1 MVGRIFRS
9 ALALGLAALPT
20 LALADDPLDPQMRTQ
35 AARERDRAI
44 IRKLN
49 QQELA
54 RVRERDARYAQGWAD
69 WREHNRREDVA
80 RGAQAARN
88 ADRDYAEARDDYE
101 QRLAEWRR
109 AVAACR
115 EGRYEYCAR

>member
-1 MVGRIFRS
+1 MSARTILSAMV
-9 ALALGLAALPT
+9 LGLVMLPDT
-20 LALADDPLDPQMRTQ
+20 ALADDPLDPQMRTQ

-54 RVRERDARYAQGWAD
+54 RVRERDARYAQGWAQ
-69 WREHNRREDVA
+69 WRAHNEQTADRRD
-80 RGAQAARN
+80 

-101 QRLAEWRR
+101 QRMTEWRR

>member
-1 MVGRIFRS
+1 MTLRMMGS
-9 ALALGLAALPT
+9 ALALCLMVVPGVAM
-20 LALADDPLDPQMRTQ
+20 ADDPHDPQMRTQ

-54 RVRERDARYAQGWAD
+54 RVRERDARYAQGWAQ
-69 WREHNRREDVA
+69 WRERNGSGNRS
-80 RGAQAARN
+80 GQAGRD

-101 QRLAEWRR
+101 QRMSEWRH
-109 AVAACR
+109 AVEACR
-115 EGRYEYCAR
+115 AGRYEYCAR

>member
-1 MVGRIFRS
+1 MKAGTIFW
-9 ALALGLAALPT
+9 ALTLGGLAAPGV
-20 LALADDPLDPQMRTQ
+20 ALADDPYDPQMRTQ

-54 RVRERDARYAQGWAD
+54 RVRERDARYAQDWAA
-69 WREHNRREDVA
+69 WREHNERH
-80 RGAQAARN
+80 GN
-88 ADRDYAEARDDYE
+88 AGRDFEQDYADARDDYE
-101 QRLAEWRR
+101 QRMAEWRR

>member
-1 MVGRIFRS
+1 MNLRTMCG
-9 ALALGLAALPT
+9 ALALGLVVAPGV
-20 LALADDPLDPQMRTQ
+20 ALADDPYDPQMRTQ

-54 RVRERDARYAQGWAD
+54 RVRERDARYAEGWAQ
-69 WREHNRREDVA
+69 WRSGGRDERADDY
-80 RGAQAARN
+80 AQAQREYE
-88 ADRDYAEARDDYE
+88 DRMA
-101 QRLAEWRR
+101 QWRR

-115 EGRYEYCAR
+115 AGHYEYCAR

>member
-1 MVGRIFRS
+1 MVGRMFCS
-9 ALALGLAALPT
+9 ALALVLAAVPAI
-20 LALADDPLDPQMRTQ
+20 ALADDPHDPQMRTQ

-54 RVRERDARYAQGWAD
+54 RVRERDARYAQGWAA
-69 WREHNRREDVA
+69 WRDR
-80 RGAQAARN
+80 QSQ
-88 ADRDYAEARDDYE
+88 DRDADGSYADARADYE
-101 QRLAEWRR
+101 QRMAEWRY
-109 AVAACR
+109 AVTACR

>member
-1 MVGRIFRS
+1 MLSRCI
-9 ALALGLAALPT
+9 LWLGGATLLMAPT
-20 LALADDPLDPQMRTQ
+20 LALADDPYDPQMRTQ
-35 AARERDRAI
+35 TARERDRAI

-54 RVRERDARYAQGWAD
+54 RVRERDARYAQGWAQ
-69 WREHNRREDVA
+69 WRAYNEQTADRRD
-80 RGAQAARN
+80 

-101 QRLAEWRR
+101 QRMAEWRR

>member
-1 MVGRIFRS
+1 MNVRVIFG
-9 ALALGLAALPT
+9 AVALGVLAVPGVAM
-20 LALADDPLDPQMRTQ
+20 ADDPYDPQMQTK

-54 RVRERDARYAQGWAD
+54 RVRERDARYAQDWAA
-69 WREHNRREDVA
+69 WREHNERSGNARRD
-80 RGAQAARN
+80 
-88 ADRDYAEARDDYE
+88 ADRDYADARNDYE
-101 QRLAEWRR
+101 QRMAEWRR

>member
-1 MVGRIFRS
+1 MNVRMTYG
-9 ALALGLAALPT
+9 ALALGLVAVPG
-20 LALADDPLDPQMRTQ
+20 LALADHPYDPQMRTQ

-54 RVRERDARYAQGWAD
+54 RVRERDARYAQGWAA
-69 WREHNRREDVA
+69 WRAHNEQAANRRD
-80 RGAQAARN
+80 
-88 ADRDYAEARDDYE
+88 ADRDYAETRGDYE
-101 QRLAEWRR
+101 QRMAEWRR

>member
-1 MVGRIFRS
+1 MDVRTMCS
-9 ALALGLAALPT
+9 ALALGVVALPGV
-20 LALADDPLDPQMRTQ
+20 ALADDPYDPQMRTQ

-54 RVRERDARYAQGWAD
+54 RVRERDARYAEGWAV
-69 WREHNRREDVA
+69 WREHDA
-80 RGAQAARN
+80 RNGRAGRDADRAYAQAQ
-88 ADRDYAEARDDYE
+88 DDYE
-101 QRLAEWRR
+101 QRMAEWRR

-115 EGRYEYCAR
+115 AGRYEYCAR